1 MKKIALLLIAGFIFF
16 SCGKEK
22 KEVEETK
29 TVKESLKTS
38 LILDAVYIKDDTIK
52 VFYKQDNFFNYDN
65 PTVVQIKGSDSIQRI
80 VIDMP
85 MDVAV
90 ENFSIVASTNKD
102 QKTLVVKN
110 ISVQENDVIVFDGSD
125 YKHTEYFLSDESFSW
140 DEENQRCNLTH
151 TNKYPPGIVGSEKL
165 EMLLVK

>member
-52 VFYKQDNFFNYDN
+52 VFYKQDNFFNYDEG
-65 PTVVQIKGSDSIQRI
+65 IRYSLL
-80 VIDMP
+80 
-85 MDVAV
+85 
-90 ENFSIVASTNKD
+90 
-102 QKTLVVKN
+102 TLGIIAYPIAGLCFWYAAKLILPLIN
-110 ISVQENDVIVFDGSD
+110 EA
-125 YKHTEYFLSDESFSW
+125 ES
-140 DEENQRCNLTH
+140 
-151 TNKYPPGIVGSEKL
+151 K
-165 EMLLVK
+165 